1 MYTQVW
7 GSGLQ
12 GEEAGLSLGPP
23 NSDLQVCVCGGG
35 VCAHACMRDIGAK
48 GRFQHSLQLTSSPQ
62 QDNALDPS

>member
-23 NSDLQVCVCGGG
+23 DSDLQVCVWVC
-35 VCAHACMRDIGAK
+35 VCAHACVRDVGAK

>member
-23 NSDLQVCVCGGG
+23 NSDLQVEG
-35 VCAHACMRDIGAK
+35 VCVHARVCCDRRRCRG
-48 GRFQHSLQLTSSPQ
+48 
-62 QDNALDPS
+62 

>member
-23 NSDLQVCVCGGG
+23 NSDLQVCVCVGGC
-35 VCAHACMRDIGAK
+35 VHTHACA
-48 GRFQHSLQLTSSPQ
+48 T
-62 QDNALDPS
+62 